1 MANCPDTM
9 TSPKAYAAASE
20 GDAESH
26 TTPHHQRMR
35 RGSDGGLAVLRHLEA
50 VSPPSQPPPSHSPI
64 PRTSAE
70 RLSQPDVVPTPFPE
84 SFVAVA
90 DLQNAPPTPATVLYL
105 AYGSNLCAET
115 FLGRRGIRPLSQ
127 VAVSAP
133 SLRLIFDLPGLPY
146 LEPCFANTA
155 PRKLPTNPPKL
166 PPGIPDVPPLPD
178 KPPFNPPSPPHFT
191 HNAAGDPVWTGP
203 LIGVVYEVTREDF
216 ATIIATEGG
225 GASYTEILVPCLALP
240 ARVSVPEK
248 PPGPDLPRPFVART
262 LFAPRLPDVPD
273 HKDGDDEV
281 PPPPPSWLRRLLLP
295 VRRPDPEYAQPSPR
309 YLKLITDGARE
320 HELPDE
326 YQAYLGALGAYRA
339 TTCRQKIGRVLF
351 YMCWWPLLMAV
362 LFGSKLFADDKGR
375 VPPWVAATATVMFNL
390 VWMSYDGVAEGVFG
404 DGERTVDDEG
414 EGRGGLARRYSLRGG
429 EQVVDEERTGLL
441 GRVRGQDGR

>member
-1 MANCPDTM
+1 
-9 TSPKAYAAASE
+9 
-20 GDAESH
+20 
-26 TTPHHQRMR
+26 MR
-35 RGSDGGLAVLRHLEA
+35 RGSDGGLAVLRHLQA
-50 VSPPSQPPPSHSPI
+50 VSPPSQAAPSHPPV

-127 VAVSAP
+127 VNVSAP

-155 PRKLPTNPPKL
+155 PRKLPGNPPKL
-166 PPGIPDVPPLPD
+166 PPGIPDVPD
-178 KPPFNPPSPPHFT
+178 VPPFHPPPRNAFKR
-191 HNAAGDPVWTGP
+191 NAAGDPVWTGP

-216 ATIIATEGG
+216 AKIIATEGG
-225 GASYTEILVPCLALP
+225 GASYTEILVPCLPLP

-273 HKDGDDEV
+273 ADEDEDDPET
-281 PPPPPSWLRRLLLP
+281 PPPAPPSWFRRLLLP

-326 YQAYLGALGAYRA
+326 YQEYLQALGGYRA
-339 TTCRQKIGRVLF
+339 TTWRQKIGRVLF
-351 YMCWWPLLMAV
+351 YGFWWPLFV
-362 LFGSKLFADDKGR
+362 VVIFGSRVFADDKGK
-375 VPPWVAATATVMFNL
+375 VPPWVAAATTVMFNL
-390 VWMSYDGVAEGVFG
+390 VWMSYDGVAESIFG
-404 DGERTVDDEG
+404 DGERTVEGDG
-414 EGRGGLARRYSLRGG
+414 EGKERRRASSRRYSQLRGG
-429 EQVVDEERTGLL
+429 GGQLVDEEKTGLL
-441 GRVRGQDGR
+441 DRGVSQDGR